1 MFSFSFFSDFCL
13 CVLCTC
19 CLFVGRTKL
28 TALATVDVQRRNCS
42 PSPEFGGQ
50 RSEVFCGAED
60 KSTRQYSF
68 QRLDTAA
75 CFGFSCCTG
84 SAQRQVVFQW
94 RLRTAE
100 RSADSWR
107 TFARAIPIVSGRSR
121 PAAAAERATT
131 FISGALGGGCI
142 YDDDDTMYSCSR
154 RSPVSKFSDVI
165 SRPRQRRDA
174 TIQGP
179 RHFLRPGPVPS
190 DLK

>member
-1 MFSFSFFSDFCL
+1 MFYVFFFFFSDFCL

-42 PSPEFGGQ
+42 PSSEFGGQ
-50 RSEVFCGAED
+50 RSEVLRRRRQIHEAVQFPAARYGGLLRVQLLHRKCATSSRISVAAADGGAE
-60 KSTRQYSF
+60 R
-68 QRLDTAA
+68 
-75 CFGFSCCTG
+75 GFL
-84 SAQRQVVFQW
+84 AHV
-94 RLRTAE
+94 
-100 RSADSWR
+100 
-107 TFARAIPIVSGRSR
+107 RSR
-121 PAAAAERATT
+121 DTNRFWSFAPRGRRREGND
-131 FISGALGGGCI
+131 IYLGGGCI

-165 SRPRQRRDA
+165 SRPRQSRNA

>member
-1 MFSFSFFSDFCL
+1 VFYVFFFFFSDFCL

-42 PSPEFGGQ
+42 PSPEYGGQ
-50 RSEVFCGAED
+50 RSEVLRRR
-60 KSTRQYSF
+60 RQIHEAVQF
-68 QRLDTAA
+68 PAA
-75 CFGFSCCTG
+75 RYGG
-84 SAQRQVVFQW
+84 L
-94 RLRTAE
+94 LRVQLLHRKCATSSRISVAA
-100 RSADSWR
+100 ADSWR

-131 FISGALGGGCI
+131 FISGTLGGGCI
-142 YDDDDTMYSCSR
+142 HDDDDTMYSCSR

-165 SRPRQRRDA
+165 SRPRQRRNA